1 MRQNGDDSRR
11 PMKRQTAK
19 KQVASAIRRRRWLV
33 GSLVLYLVL
42 LAISHGVRLRQP
54 DPWPAPP
61 ALHSIDLP
69 PHPSDAH
76 PKDGQTTGEV
86 VIRYID
92 TRPDAAPETPV
103 VLLIHGS
110 PVAASS
116 AFPPLA
122 GHLGKVGR
130 VLAPDLPGFG
140 FSTRRIDDFGF
151 AAQADLLLRFL
162 DRLNV
167 RRVHLVAYGMG
178 GGAAIRLAADA
189 PGRIASLTL
198 VSAIGVQ
205 ELELMGDY
213 HLNHALYGLQL
224 AVLWALQECTPH
236 MGLLDRWALNTN
248 YARNFFDAD
257 QRPLRGMLRRIDQP
271 TLILHGVGDDFV
283 PLAAAREHARLLPQ
297 STLKTLQGGHGL
309 VFRQTARVARLIAGH
324 IQAVELGRG
333 RTRTN
338 AQADRLDQARVPF
351 GRLQIPAASG
361 LRLLIFFLLIALA
374 TLVSED
380 LTCIGAGMMAARGM
394 IGFLPAAGAAFFGIV
409 VGDLLLYAA
418 GRFIGRPAL
427 PHAPLRWFI
436 KPNEVARATRW
447 LEKKGPA
454 IIIASRFL
462 PGTRLPVYFTAGVL
476 SRRVWTF
483 LFYFCVAAALWTPAL
498 VGISMWAGDAVMT
511 YYAAFHQ
518 YLPWVAATTML
529 VLWTAVR
536 FCVPLL
542 SFKGRRLLV
551 SRYKRFRHWEFWPL
565 WFFYIPIV
573 GYILYLGI
581 RHRHWTLFTAANP
594 AIPAGGIVGE
604 SKSDILSRLCAS
616 GRVAPFVCVGHGWP
630 AERQM
635 TAVLAFMADQR
646 IDFPVIC
653 KPDAGERGRAVQSVA
668 TLQELRAYLDA
679 AQADTIVQQ
688 YVPGRELGVFY
699 YRYPGEKQGRIFAI
713 TDKRLLSV
721 TGDGRHCLEELI
733 LAHPRA
739 VCQAPLHLAVHRD
752 RLDEIPAAG
761 ERVQIVTVG
770 THCRGALF
778 LDGHRFIT
786 PQLTRAFDEVSRHFE
801 GFYFGRYDVR
811 TEDPEAFMA
820 GGAFK
825 ILELNGVTSEAT
837 HIYDPANGLG
847 SAWKTLMRQ
856 WKIAFEIG
864 EANRRRGADT
874 LTAVQFF
881 KLVFGKR
888 P

>member
-1 MRQNGDDSRR
+1 MRPYRDDGRH
-11 PMKRQTAK
+11 PMKRRTTK
-19 KQVASAIRRRRWLV
+19 KQVASAFRRRRWLV
-33 GSLVLYLVL
+33 GAVVAYLVL
-42 LAISHGVRLRQP
+42 LAVSHVVRLRQP

-61 ALHSIDLP
+61 GLHSIDLP
-69 PHPSDAH
+69 ADPSDSHIGDRPATA
-76 PKDGQTTGEV
+76 GV

-92 TRPDAAPETPV
+92 TRPDALPETPV
-103 VLLIHGS
+103 VLLIHGGAA
-110 PVAASS
+110 AASS

-122 GHLGKVGR
+122 GDLGKVGR

-151 AAQADLLLRFL
+151 AAQAEVLQCFL
-162 DRLNV
+162 DRLRV
-167 RRVHLVAYGMG
+167 KRVHLVAYGMG
-178 GGAAIRLAADA
+178 GGAALRLAADQ

-198 VSAIGVQ
+198 VSAVGVQ

-213 HLNHALYGLQL
+213 HMNHVLHGLQL

-248 YARNFFDAD
+248 YARNLFDAD
-257 QRPLRGMLRRIDQP
+257 QRPLRGMLHRIDQP
-271 TLILHGVGDDFV
+271 TLILHGVGDNFV

-297 STLKTLQGGHGL
+297 SRLKTLPGGHGL
-309 VFRQTARVARLIAGH
+309 VFQQAARVARLIARH
-324 IQAVELGRG
+324 IQTVESGEG
-333 RTRTN
+333 RTRAN

-394 IGFLPAAGAAFFGIV
+394 IGYLPAAGAAFLGIV

-436 KPNEVARATRW
+436 KPDEVARATRW

-476 SRRVWTF
+476 SRGVWTF

-498 VGISMWAGDAVMT
+498 VGLSMWAGDAVMT
-511 YYAAFHQ
+511 YYAAFHH

-542 SFKGRRLLV
+542 SFKGRRLLL
-551 SRYKRFRHWEFWPL
+551 SRYKRLRHWEFWPL

-573 GYILYLGI
+573 GYILYLGM
-581 RHRHWTLFTAANP
+581 RFRHWTLFTAANP

-604 SKSDILSRLCAS
+604 SKSDILSRLSAC
-616 GRVAPFVCVGHGWP
+616 GQVAPFVCVRHNWTTD
-630 AERQM
+630 RQV
-635 TAVLAFMADQR
+635 TAVLAFMADHR

-653 KPDAGERGRAVQSVA
+653 KPDAGERGNQVQSVA
-668 TLQELRAYLDA
+668 TVAALRTYLDT
-679 AQADTIVQQ
+679 AQIDTIVQQ
-688 YVPGRELGVFY
+688 YVPGKEFGVFY
-699 YRYPGEKQGRIFAI
+699 YRYPGEKRGRIFAI
-713 TDKRLLSV
+713 TDKRLPSV
-721 TGDGRHCLEELI
+721 TGDGRHSLEHLI
-733 LAHPRA
+733 LSHPRA
-739 VCQAPLHLAVHRD
+739 VCQARLHLAVHRD
-752 RLDEIPAAG
+752 RLDEIPPAG
-761 ERVQIVTVG
+761 EKVRIVTVG

-778 LDGHRFIT
+778 LDGRRFIT
-786 PQLTRAFDEVSRHFE
+786 PQLTRAFDAVSRHFE

-837 HIYDPANGLG
+837 HIYDPANSLG

-864 EANRRRGADT
+864 EANRQRGATT
-874 LTAVQFF
+874 LTAGQFF
-881 KLVFGKR
+881 KLVFCKR

>member
-1 MRQNGDDSRR
+1 MTHR
-11 PMKRQTAK
+11 TAK
-19 KQVASAIRRRRWLV
+19 KQVASAFRRRRWLV
-33 GSLVLYLVL
+33 RSVVLYLAL
-42 LAISHGVRLRQP
+42 LAISHVVRLRQP

-61 ALHSIDLP
+61 ALHSIDLSP
-69 PHPSDAH
+69 NPSDAH
-76 PKDGQTTGEV
+76 PKDRQTTGEV

-92 TRPDAAPETPV
+92 TRPDALPERPA

-116 AFPPLA
+116 AFPQLA
-122 GHLGKVGR
+122 GDLGKVGR

-151 AAQADLLLRFL
+151 AAQADLLQRFL
-162 DRLNV
+162 DRLPV
-167 RRVHLVAYGMG
+167 KRVHLVAYGLG

-198 VSAIGVQ
+198 ISAVGVQ

-213 HLNHALYGLQL
+213 HLNHVLHGLQL
-224 AVLWALQECTPH
+224 AALWALQECTPH
-236 MGLLDRWALNTN
+236 MGVLDRWALNTN

-257 QRPLRGMLRRIDQP
+257 QRPLRGMLGRIDQP
-271 TLILHGVGDDFV
+271 TLIVHGVGDDFV
-283 PLAAAREHARLLPQ
+283 PVAAAREHARLLPQ
-297 STLKTLQGGHGL
+297 STLKTLPGGHSL
-309 VFRQTARVARLIAGH
+309 VFRQTARVARLVAGH
-324 IQAVELGRG
+324 IQAVEMGKG
-333 RTRTN
+333 RTRAD
-338 AQADRLDQARVPF
+338 AQPDRLGQARAPF
-351 GRLQIPAASG
+351 GRFQVPAASG
-361 LRLLIFFLLIALA
+361 LRLLIFFLLIALS

-436 KPNEVARATRW
+436 KPDDVSRATRW

-476 SRRVWTF
+476 SRGVLTF

-498 VGISMWAGDAVMT
+498 VGISMWAGDAVLT

-518 YLPWVAATTML
+518 YLPWVAVTTML

-551 SRYKRFRHWEFWPL
+551 SRYKRLRHWEFWPL

-604 SKSDILSRLCAS
+604 SKSDILSRLCGS
-616 GRVAPFVCVGHGWP
+616 GRVAPFICVGHGWP
-630 AERQM
+630 SDRQM
-635 TAVLAFMADQR
+635 TEVLAFMADHR

-653 KPDAGERGRAVQSVA
+653 KPDAGERGKAVQAVA
-668 TLQELRAYLDA
+668 TVQTLRTYLDT
-679 AQADTIVQQ
+679 AQTDTIVQQ
-688 YVPGRELGVFY
+688 YVPGKELGVFY
-699 YRYPGEKQGRIFAI
+699 YRYPGEKRGRIFAI

-721 TGDGRHCLEELI
+721 TGDGRHSLEHLI

-752 RLDEIPAAG
+752 HLDEIPPAG
-761 ERVQIVTVG
+761 EKVRIVTVG
-770 THCRGALF
+770 THCRGAVF

-786 PQLTRAFDEVSRHFE
+786 PELTRAFDEVSRHFE

-811 TEDPEAFMA
+811 TEDPDAFMA

-837 HIYDPANGLG
+837 HIYDPANSLG
-847 SAWKTLMRQ
+847 NAWKTLMRQ

-864 EANRRRGADT
+864 KANRQRGAT
-874 LTAVQFF
+874 ALTAVQFF
-881 KLVFGKR
+881 KLVFSKR